1 MKAMILAAG
10 FGTRLKPL
18 TDNLP
23 KALVEYRS
31 KPMLVHQ
38 ITRLKEAGI
47 SEIIINVHHH
57 PDKMMEYIKENDFG
71 IDIKLSIETDEILGT
86 GGGILNAK
94 EYFSD
99 EEYFAVI
106 NVDIETNFY
115 VKELIDFTLKE
126 KPFAAL
132 AVQKRQTKRGLVF
145 DDDMVMTGLQK
156 DDSPADSV
164 YAFNCMHVI
173 SGEIFKQ
180 ELEVEFTGIFD
191 IYMQMI
197 ANGKKILGYDTGDCF
212 FKDLG
217 KIENLK

>member
-23 KALVEYRS
+23 KALVEFKS
-31 KPMLVHQ
+31 QPMLVHQ
-38 ITRLKEAGI
+38 IKRLKEAGI

-57 PDKMMEYIKENDFG
+57 PDKIREYIGKNDFG
-71 IDIKLSIETDEILGT
+71 IGIKLSMESGEILGT
-86 GGGILNAK
+86 GGGILNAE

-99 EEYFAVI
+99 DDYFAVI
-106 NVDIETNFY
+106 NVDIDTNFD
-115 VKELIDFTLKE
+115 VKELIDFTLRE

-156 DDSPADSV
+156 DDSPTDSV

-173 SGEIFKQ
+173 SGEIFKPG
-180 ELEVEFTGIFD
+180 LEVKFTGIFD
-191 IYMQMI
+191 IYIQMI
-197 ANGKKILGYDTGDCF
+197 SKGMKILGYDTGDRF